1 MRRAPLVAMS
11 GLLAFTVGGRPASA
25 SGPRHEYVIAIGYN
39 GLPAG
44 DTSEIQPLRFADD
57 DAIAFSAFA
66 AETARQVHLLTV
78 PDAGT
83 QRRLGD
89 SLPTMRPPSLD
100 ELRSAVADVRS
111 AIDEDARQRVEST
124 VYLYYSGHGTAGDAD
139 HEPALALADGA
150 LTHAMLYDEIL
161 AEFARANVHVF
172 LDACHAEAVVRPR
185 DAEAHLVSTSEDDR
199 RGFVLTQTLSRF
211 PNTGA
216 VVATARGAQ
225 AHEWDAYLGG
235 VFTHELLSGLRGA
248 ADVNGDTR
256 IEYSELAAFLSAANG
271 SVRDPRARL
280 EPVTH
285 APTSNPREPI
295 VDGQP
300 RAGVAMLEVQGVGPD
315 AIFVE
320 DDRANRLA
328 DVRPESGQGIR
339 LLLPADRTWYVH
351 TSRGVAE
358 VRPTP
363 GQRVDVGR
371 LSFRASPPDAR
382 GAIDRALHD
391 GLFATPFGWSYY
403 RGFVDAMPETAPVPW
418 SGGGAA
424 PVASAEAPV
433 PHHDPLGAW
442 VGGSAGASAVL
453 TAGAVVFGAMAAHD
467 RHDYDASPY
476 EVPASDAASR
486 YTRDTAIAYALGT
499 GAVVGAGV
507 ALYLSLHPGHPAGA
521 TASAARSL
529 GFSF

>member
-1 MRRAPLVAMS
+1 MSVLLACTAYDRRAA
-11 GLLAFTVGGRPASA
+11 A
-25 SGPRHEYVIAIGYN
+25 SGPRHDYVIAVGYN

-44 DTSEIQPLRFADD
+44 DTSELEPLRFADD

-83 QRRLGD
+83 QRRLGG
-89 SLPTMRPPSLD
+89 SLPPFRPPSVA
-100 ELRSAVADVRS
+100 ELRSAVADIRS
-111 AIDEDARQRVEST
+111 AIEEDARRRVQST
-124 VYLYYSGHGTAGDAD
+124 VYVYYSGHGTAGDAD
-139 HEPALALADGA
+139 HEPALALADGL
-150 LTHAMLYDEIL
+150 LTHATLYDEVL
-161 AEFARANVHVF
+161 AELASANVHLF

-199 RGFVLTQTLSRF
+199 RGYMLTQTLSRF

-235 VFTHELLSGLRGA
+235 VFTHELLSGLRGG
-248 ADVNGDTR
+248 ADVNGDGR

-280 EPVTH
+280 EPLTH
-285 APTSNPREPI
+285 APSSNPREPI

-300 RAGVAMLEVQGVGPD
+300 RAGVAMLEVQGDGQD

-320 DDRANRLA
+320 DDRADRLV

-363 GQRVDVGR
+363 GQRVDLGR
-371 LSFRASPPDAR
+371 LAFRASPPDVR
-382 GAIDRALHD
+382 GAIDAALHD

-403 RGFVDAMPETAPVPW
+403 RGFVDAMPGTAPVPW

-424 PVASAEAPV
+424 PVASGEAPV
-433 PHHDPLGAW
+433 SHRDPLGAW
-442 VGGSAGASAVL
+442 VWGSAGASAAL
-453 TAGAVVFGAMAAHD
+453 TAGAVVFGAMAVHD

-476 EVPASDAASR
+476 QVPASDAAIR

-507 ALYLSLHPGHPAGA
+507 ALYLLLHPGHPAAA
-521 TASAARSL
+521 TASAGARAL
-529 GFSF
+529 AFWF